1 MILFNRQKDRHEK
14 GNAMTKYIACSS
26 GSEDVR
32 WFDTCAEAIK
42 YAKDECYVGDPFEIF
57 ECKLMGTVAIPEPD
71 PEFFPCDD

>member
-1 MILFNRQKDRHEK
+1 MI
-14 GNAMTKYIACSS
+14 KYITYSNNNKNIK
-26 GSEDVR
+26 

-42 YAKDECYVGDPFEIF
+42 YAKDECYVDEPFEIF